1 MIYQNSFQNWI
12 FDLDNTLYDINL
24 GLFKKISNRIT
35 DFIMSKYSLD
45 IDQAKKIQKEYYLK
59 YGLTLRGLIVEKK
72 LEPEEFLDYVH
83 DVEHPE
89 LKKNDQLISKIR
101 ILEGKKIIFTNAT
114 SKHAKKILK
123 ILELEHDFDQIID
136 IKDLEYI
143 PKPDKR
149 SYKKLLECLNLNKEN
164 LNKTIFVED
173 TVKNLPD
180 YEGRALLYQRFLLT
194 DNLENKLSLLS
205 KLNNSFE
212 NSNFKKSFDDEL
224 SKLLKKMDKKEI
236 PLKFSDFYQTNL
248 ITEEKRK
255 NKIKFNNEVFHQ
267 SKVLNYFLNK
277 QSLPKT
283 QKLTD
288 NLLSKMKKDK
298 NYSFNFKDVV
308 LIQSL
313 RSDGIQIDQIDELSQ
328 YKSELNSEID
338 KMIENKESG
347 MILLKLVEIIGE
359 KELNELNSESL
370 NFIVEVMNRTK
381 LISLRNELLLEILPL
396 KV

>member
-1 MIYQNSFQNWI
+1 MSLNKIENSCSAVDSLSLITDEYLTYFKIYCLITQNKKDEAQLL
-12 FDLDNTLYDINL
+12 FDLNSELDPLNEFFVKKFEVLMGYEDNNFILSDENVLYFHLSHKTDKKFLYYPSIESEEFIWKYLSNWNL
-24 GLFKKISNRIT
+24 LKNLK
-35 DFIMSKYSLD
+35 DFNLSD
-45 IDQAKKIQKEYYLK
+45 IDQVKFL
-59 YGLTLRGLIVEKK
+59 EK
-72 LEPEEFLDYVH
+72 
-83 DVEHPE
+83 
-89 LKKNDQLISKIR
+89 
-101 ILEGKKIIFTNAT
+101 AT
-114 SKHAKKILK
+114 SEGI
-123 ILELEHDFDQIID
+123 FDE
-136 IKDLEYI
+136 KDLLNL
-143 PKPDKR
+143 
-149 SYKKLLECLNLNKEN
+149 YKKFQFEIDDLINY
-164 LNKTIFVED
+164 ED
-173 TVKNLPD
+173 AVKNFPD
-180 YEGRALLYQRFLLT
+180 YEGRALMYQRFLLT

-224 SKLLKKMDKKEI
+224 SKLLKKMNKKKI
-236 PLKFSDFYQTNL
+236 PSKFSDFYQTNL
-248 ITEEKRK
+248 ITEENRK

-308 LIQSL
+308 LLQSL

-370 NFIVEVMNRTK
+370 NFVIEIMNRTK